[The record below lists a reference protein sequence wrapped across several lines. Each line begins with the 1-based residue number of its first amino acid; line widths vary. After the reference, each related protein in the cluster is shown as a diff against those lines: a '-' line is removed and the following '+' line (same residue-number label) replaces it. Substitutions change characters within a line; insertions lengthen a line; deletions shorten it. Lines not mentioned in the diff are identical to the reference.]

1 MSMMNHDEEVTA
13 KLKSA
18 VHKLGMPGAELEYIA
33 ALQALASDDRYRHLI
48 KGYREPL
55 LPDEIQALDDVG
67 VSIKGDATKIDQA
80 LISTGVLGL
89 LRATALPIS
98 EAARRL
104 GVSDSRLRQRIG
116 EGDLLSIRGS
126 DGRSHLIPAFQLTE
140 NGELPGLRRVLS
152 AIRPGAKLLTI
163 YGFFMTPQP
172 DLEDDDGNPMTPVE
186 WLLAGEDVIVVAELA
201 SDI

>member
-1 MSMMNHDEEVTA
+1 MSISAYDEEVMA

-18 VHKLGMPGAELEYIA
+18 VNNLGMPGAELEYIA

-48 KGYREPL
+48 RGYREPL
-55 LPDEIQALDDVG
+55 LPDEVQALEDVG
-67 VSIKGDATKIDQA
+67 VSIKADTTKIDQA

-104 GVSDSRLRQRIG
+104 GVSDSRLRQRIS
-116 EGDLLSIRGS
+116 EGDLLSIRGF
-126 DGRSHLIPAFQLTE
+126 DGRFHLIPTFQLTE
-140 NGELPGLRRVLS
+140 NGKLPGLRKVLS
-152 AIRPGAKLLTI
+152 TIRPDAKLLTI

-172 DLEDDDGNPMTPVE
+172 DLEDDDGNAMTPVE
-186 WLLAGEDVIVVAELA
+186 WLRAGADVKVVAELA
-201 SDI
+201 SDT